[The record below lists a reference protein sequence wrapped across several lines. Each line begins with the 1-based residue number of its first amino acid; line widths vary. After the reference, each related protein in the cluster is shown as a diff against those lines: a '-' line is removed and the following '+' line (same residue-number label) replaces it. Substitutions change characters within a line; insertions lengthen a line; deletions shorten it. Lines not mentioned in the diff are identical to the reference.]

1 MHAIGDGVD
10 LIAWKHI
17 HGCGPMPF
25 GNAIDVIG
33 EIESQ
38 TGHIQPVGSCQ
49 LFQDFYI
56 NKVAQ
61 QISNQRIIEFVMSCL
76 DRSMGGEDAK
86 ILDCFCIH
94 PISLQQL
101 QGQQARLSFIH
112 MIFSDLSAQGL

>member
-1 MHAIGDGVD
+1 MDAIGDGVD

-17 HGCGPMPF
+17 HGYGPMPF
-25 GNAIDVIG
+25 SDSIYVIG

-38 TGHIQPVGSCQ
+38 SGHIQPVGACQ
-49 LFQDFYI
+49 FFQHIYL

-76 DRSMGGEDAK
+76 DRSMGSEDAK

-94 PISLQQL
+94 TISLQQL
-101 QGQQARLSFIH
+101 QGQQA
-112 MIFSDLSAQGL
+112 